1 MNDLTAKLST
11 GTSLPALSGGPCRRS
26 IPAPRAPISTRSSN
40 RVSTGSASRNITGKA
55 PSSSTSTWSS
65 SVPPSSATP
74 FSASTTPYSPTASNA
89 NASSRKTSFDT
100 TFFSDPSDSEADAI
114 YGLDFALQSL
124 VDLFRS
130 AAEGYGTDKRI
141 LLLHGPVGSSK
152 STIARL
158 LKKGAE
164 HYSRT

>member
-1 MNDLTAKLST
+1 
-11 GTSLPALSGGPCRRS
+11 
-26 IPAPRAPISTRSSN
+26 
-40 RVSTGSASRNITGKA
+40 
-55 PSSSTSTWSS
+55 
-65 SVPPSSATP
+65 
-74 FSASTTPYSPTASNA
+74 
-89 NASSRKTSFDT
+89 
-100 TFFSDPSDSEADAI
+100 
-114 YGLDFALQSL
+114 
-124 VDLFRS
+124 LFRS